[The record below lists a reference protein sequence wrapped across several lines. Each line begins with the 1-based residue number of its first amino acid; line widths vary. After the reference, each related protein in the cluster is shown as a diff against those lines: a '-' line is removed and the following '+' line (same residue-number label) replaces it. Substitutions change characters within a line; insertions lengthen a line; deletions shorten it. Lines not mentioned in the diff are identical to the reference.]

1 MINFNNQRYWQLFET
16 RNSLNSHEQRE
27 FLNYCV
33 LLEQEIY
40 WQNQYKYRSLISD
53 FNRSIISCNEFIKQ
67 FETLRRETFQAVDW
81 LETYLGQN
89 KIYFKLTFYLE
100 GFVPILDELYERI
113 DAYESD
119 LKGFVLTTECMSQ
132 EGLKYYVQS
141 ICYPKIEEYC
151 DNEEIA
157 YQNFRSQELQERME
171 QNLAPYD
178 PEVSEIKFY
187 DYEEILELLE
197 TNSLVTNNTTNWN
210 DNQVLNEMLIF
221 FILIS
226 SLTYFWLKTG
236 LLGEIFEVH

>member
-1 MINFNNQRYWQLFET
+1 
-16 RNSLNSHEQRE
+16 
-27 FLNYCV
+27 
-33 LLEQEIY
+33 LEG
-40 WQNQYKYRSLISD
+40 
-53 FNRSIISCNEFIKQ
+53 F
-67 FETLRRETFQAVDW
+67 
-81 LETYLGQN
+81 
-89 KIYFKLTFYLE
+89 

-113 DAYESD
+113 DAYDSTV
-119 LKGFVLTTECMSQ
+119 KGFVFTTECMSQ

-141 ICYPKIEEYC
+141 ICYPKLKEYC

-157 YQNFRSQELQERME
+157 YQNFRSQELQERRE

-221 FILIS
+221 FSVIS

>member
-27 FLNYCV
+27 FLNYYV

-40 WQNQYKYRSLISD
+40 WQNQYKYKSLISD
-53 FNRSIISCNEFIKQ
+53 FNRSIISCNEFRKQ
-67 FETLRRETFQAVDW
+67 FQTLREETLQASDW
-81 LETYLGQN
+81 LRTYLGQN

-113 DAYESD
+113 DAYDSAV
-119 LKGFVLTTECMSQ
+119 KGFVLTTECMSQ
-132 EGLKYYVQS
+132 EGLKYYVES
-141 ICYPKIEEYC
+141 ICYPKIKEYC

-157 YQNFRSQELQERME
+157 YQNFRSQELQKRME
-171 QNLAPYD
+171 QNLASYD
-178 PEVSEIKFY
+178 PEFSEIKFY

-221 FILIS
+221 FSVIS

>member
-1 MINFNNQRYWQLFET
+1 MVNFNNKRYWQLFET

-40 WQNQYKYRSLISD
+40 WQNQYKYKSLISD

-81 LETYLGQN
+81 LKTYLGQN

-119 LKGFVLTTECMSQ
+119 LKGFVFTTECMSQ

-141 ICYPKIEEYC
+141 ICYPKIKEYC
-151 DNEEIA
+151 NNEEIA
-157 YQNFRSQELQERME
+157 YQNFRSQELQERMK

-221 FILIS
+221 FIVIS

>member
-1 MINFNNQRYWQLFET
+1 MVNFNNKRYWQLFET

-53 FNRSIISCNEFIKQ
+53 FNRSIISCNEFRKQ
-67 FETLRRETFQAVDW
+67 FQTLREETLQASDW
-81 LETYLGQN
+81 LRTYLGQN

-119 LKGFVLTTECMSQ
+119 LKGFVFTTECMSE
-132 EGLKYYVQS
+132 EGLKYYVES
-141 ICYPKIEEYC
+141 ICYPKIKEYC
-151 DNEEIA
+151 NNEEIA
-157 YQNFRSQELQERME
+157 YQNFRSQELQERMK